1 MGGLPERIDVW
12 RAAAQ
17 RKIFAGRLRGGQLPR
32 LAGLL
37 AAEDDELAF
46 SLEFGSESLAGPFVE
61 VLIEGAL
68 TLTCQ
73 RTLRPYRH
81 PVALRVR
88 LGLIREER
96 EEAALLPGYE
106 PLLVP
111 ADGAI
116 VPRDILED
124 ELMLAMPLIPR
135 DPAAGGEERVVFGE
149 EDAPAP
155 ENPFAVLK
163 RLRSD

>member
-1 MGGLPERIDVW
+1 MGGFLDRIDVW

-17 RKIFAGRLRGGQLPR
+17 RKVFSGRVLGGQLPR
-32 LAGLL
+32 LAPLL
-37 AAEDDELAF
+37 AASDDEIVF
-46 SLEFGSESLAGPFVE
+46 SLEFGSEALAGSFVE
-61 VLIEGAL
+61 VSIEGAL

-73 RTLRPYRH
+73 RSLRPYRH
-81 PVALRVR
+81 PIGLRLR

-96 EEAALLPGYE
+96 EEAGLLPGYE

-111 ADGAI
+111 SDGFI

-124 ELMLAMPLIPR
+124 ELILALPLIPR
-135 DPAAGGEERVVFGE
+135 DPAVSGEGPLAFGDPE
-149 EDAPAP
+149 AETA

-163 RLRSD
+163 RLRPD

>member
-1 MGGLPERIDVW
+1 MSGLPEKIDVW

-17 RKIFAGRLRGGQLPR
+17 RKVLSGRVRSGTLPR

-37 AAEDDELAF
+37 AADDELCF
-46 SLEFGSESLAGPFVE
+46 SLEFGSEALAGPFVD
-61 VLIEGAL
+61 VSIEGAL

-73 RTLRPYRH
+73 RSLRPYRH
-81 PVALRVR
+81 PIALRVR
-88 LGLIREER
+88 LGLLRDER
-96 EEAALLPGYE
+96 DEAGLLPGYE

-116 VPRDILED
+116 DPRDVLSD
-124 ELMLAMPLIPR
+124 ELILALPLIPR
-135 DPAAGGEERVVFGE
+135 DPELESVEQPIVADEQAET
-149 EDAPAP
+149 A

-163 RLRSD
+163 KLWPV